1 MAFPRRSSSRS
12 PRSRYLVALLVLTS
26 FSLLVL
32 DLPGTRPLRPIRNGL
47 ATIVSPIGALGGAIL
62 SPVRNGWKGA
72 FNYDDVKKQRDQ
84 LQADLDERKSQD
96 AIIEQQKREIEQLE
110 KMAGV
115 KVEGEKWVLGEI
127 VSGPVSNFDQT
138 VQINRGSNDGIGRG
152 MAVLTG
158 RTDGSDGALFGRVT
172 TVRANSAIVTLLT
185 TASFRVGA
193 AIGGQ
198 SVGVA
203 AGQGTGRNLVIDG
216 ITGIVPKKGDAVST
230 SLSESSQFPRG
241 LVIGTITKVT
251 EGSLST
257 SVEVKPLADLSGT
270 YVKVVLVEPPP

>member
-1 MAFPRRSSSRS
+1 
-12 PRSRYLVALLVLTS
+12 
-26 FSLLVL
+26 LLVL

-158 RTDGSDGALFGRVT
+158 RTDGSDGAL
-172 TVRANSAIVTLLT
+172 
-185 TASFRVGA
+185 
-193 AIGGQ
+193 IGGQ